1 MCTHIQ
7 TGKQKSSGS
16 QNLQYLDCHT
26 ECSQHM
32 FRRTEVSKTS
42 KTIAVGTGP
51 NLVPSRGHPHSQP
64 DPAFHGEKAQC
75 QHLRSG
81 VGWAG
86 SQHSCLPAPRVPL
99 TPAAHHCLRG
109 QPPPAAPLGSE
120 KGCGGLFQAEQQE
133 VTGMVCLAVP
143 LREQMSWVGVE
154 GGRVVTS

>member
-64 DPAFHGEKAQC
+64 DPAFHGEKAPC

-81 VGWAG
+81 AECSGMGRQPAQLPPCTTG
-86 SQHSCLPAPRVPL
+86 PPHTCCPSLPAGTAP
-99 TPAAHHCLRG
+99 TSS
-109 QPPPAAPLGSE
+109 PLGLRE
-120 KGCGGLFQAEQQE
+120 G
-133 VTGMVCLAVP
+133 VWRAVP
-143 LREQMSWVGVE
+143 SRAARGDWDGMPRCATQGADVM
-154 GGRVVTS
+154 GGC